1 VLVLVGEKAL
11 HSACLERGLCPSG
24 KRALPLGL
32 CWSWWARKPALPAWK
47 EGSGRAV
54 GKKSWIVDDKVFIRH
69 KVMSL
74 IQIKWHDNNNS
85 NE

>member
-1 VLVLVGEKAL
+1 VLVLVGEKA

-24 KRALPLGL
+24 KRALRPGSVLVLVGEKARSACLERGL
-32 CWSWWARKPALPAWK
+32 
-47 EGSGRAV
+47 GRAV